1 MRAGLNTVLAA
12 VSRSFYLTIRILPL
26 ALRDPVGLAYL
37 LARLSDTIADSASA
51 PPAERLAA
59 LQQMGEAVCGHVPM
73 PDLTRFA
80 SGVPDPAERK
90 LLSHAGELLKLL
102 TATEPGDREEIIRVM
117 KEILRGQQLDVSR
130 FGREEGWSAT
140 SGRAGQG
147 QQLNGVRF
155 LATAAELEDYTYSVA
170 GCVGI
175 FWTRICSRHLRRY
188 APGIDPETLSQLGES
203 FGKGLQLVNIL
214 RDAPAD
220 WANGR
225 CYLPAEELGAIAPE
239 ALEKTPSLARP
250 VYDCWMAHARERLD
264 DGLRY
269 VEAVRPWR
277 LRLAC
282 FLPWALGV
290 RTLRMMQLSRP
301 LETPERIKVSRKEVR
316 RLLALGLLGAIGNF
330 ALRPIAARVQKP

>member
-12 VSRSFYLTIRILPL
+12 VSRSFYLTIRILPS

-51 PPAERLAA
+51 PPAERLVA
-59 LQQMGEAVCGHVPM
+59 LQQMSEAVSGHASM
-73 PDLTRFA
+73 PDLTHFA
-80 SGVPDPAERK
+80 SGVPDPAERT
-90 LLSHAGELLKLL
+90 LLSHAEELLELL
-102 TATEPGDREEIIRVM
+102 NATEPGDR
-117 KEILRGQQLDVSR
+117 KEIVWVIREILLGQQLDVQR
-130 FGREEGWSAT
+130 FGGEEGWSVT

-147 QQLNGVRF
+147 QQLNRVRF
-155 LATAAELEDYTYSVA
+155 LATAVELEDYTYSVA
-170 GCVGI
+170 GCVGV
-175 FWTRICSRHLRRY
+175 FWTRICIRHLRRY
-188 APGIDPETLSQLGES
+188 APETDPETLLQLGES

-214 RDAPAD
+214 RDAPVD

-225 CYLPAEELGAIAPE
+225 CYLPAEEWEGITFE
-239 ALEKTPSLARP
+239 ALEKSPSLARP
-250 VYDCWMAHARERLD
+250 IYDHWMAKARERLD

-290 RTLRMMQLSRP
+290 RTLHLMELSRP
-301 LETPERIKVSRKEVR
+301 LETPERIKVSRKTVR
-316 RLLALGLLGAIGNF
+316 RLLAWGLLGAMGNC
-330 ALRPIAARVQKP
+330 ALRSIAARVQKP

>member
-12 VSRSFYLTIRILPL
+12 VSRSFYLTIRILPS

-51 PPAERLAA
+51 PPAELLAT
-59 LQQMGEAVCGHVPM
+59 LQQMGEAICGLVPM
-73 PDLTRFA
+73 PDLTRFV
-80 SGVPDPAERK
+80 SGVPNPAERM
-90 LLSHAGELLKLL
+90 LLSHAEELLTLL
-102 TATEPGDREEIIRVM
+102 NATEPGDRKEIIWVIR
-117 KEILRGQQLDVSR
+117 EIFRGQQLDVQR
-130 FGREEGWSAT
+130 FEGE
-140 SGRAGQG
+140 GH
-147 QQLNGVRF
+147 GVRF

-170 GCVGI
+170 GCVGV
-175 FWTRICSRHLRRY
+175 FWTRICIRHLRRY
-188 APGIDPETLSQLGES
+188 APGADPETLLQLGES

-214 RDAPAD
+214 RDAPVD

-225 CYLPAEELGAIAPE
+225 CYLPADELEGITPE
-239 ALEKTPSLARP
+239 ALAETPSLARP
-250 VYDCWMAHARERLD
+250 IYDRWMTKARERLD

-290 RTLRMMQLSRP
+290 RTLHLMELSRP
-301 LETPERIKVSRKEVR
+301 LETPERIKVSRKTVR
-316 RLLALGLLGAIGNF
+316 CLLAWGLLGAMGNC
-330 ALRPIAARVQKP
+330 ALRSIAARVQKP